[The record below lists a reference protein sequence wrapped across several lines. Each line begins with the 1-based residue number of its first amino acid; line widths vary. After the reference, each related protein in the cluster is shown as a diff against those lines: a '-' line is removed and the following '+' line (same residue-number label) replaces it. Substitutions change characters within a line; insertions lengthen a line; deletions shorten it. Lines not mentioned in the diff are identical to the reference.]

1 MRLLVQKV
9 KSYPFT
15 TVLVMVIWTLSF
27 CTVPET
33 ELGDVPF
40 IDKWTHIAMYGGTC
54 TVLWVEYLR
63 RHREITQRVRLAV
76 LAWLSPV
83 LMSGAIELLQ
93 EYCTGGRRSG
103 DWFDLLA
110 NALGVTLAAV
120 IGLLLARFH
129 AIRCKASL

>member
-1 MRLLVQKV
+1 MRLLAQKV
-9 KSYPFT
+9 KNYPFT
-15 TVLVMVIWTLSF
+15 TILIICIWLLSF

-54 TVLWVEYLR
+54 TVLWIEYLR
-63 RHREITQRVRLAV
+63 RHREITQRTRLAV
-76 LAWLSPV
+76 MAWLLPV
-83 LMSGAIELLQ
+83 VMSGAIELLQ

-103 DWFDLLA
+103 DWSDLLA

-120 IGLLLARFH
+120 IGLLLAHFH
-129 AIRCKASL
+129 AIKSKASL